1 MFIWTIFY
9 LLCEIS
15 NTFSLGIIVTNTE
28 VEKDTDGTLTCTVS
42 GLTEQATIEW
52 KSSPGGSAII
62 SDDTNYVIGGTGFDS
77 LSNSQQS
84 TLTVK
89 AVSTTADKT
98 FYCAVT
104 STEWNLTDEETPV
117 VLNVFGMFYYLTV
130 LV

>member
-1 MFIWTIFY
+1 M
-9 LLCEIS
+9 
-15 NTFSLGIIVTNTE
+15 
-28 VEKDTDGTLTCTVS
+28 TCTVS

-52 KSSPGGSAII
+52 KSSPGGSALN

-77 LSNSQQS
+77 LSNSQMS

-89 AVSTTADKT
+89 AAANTADNI

-104 STEWNLTDEETPV
+104 STEWNLADEKTPV